1 VAPEAARAATDGR
14 REAVLGEFTG
24 LLDLLRAL
32 FRLFGLDESAMM
44 PAIALVIVFF
54 AIAVPVGLLAQSRS
68 VRSGQ
73 EGMVGLAGKAVTDLD
88 PEGRVFVHSE
98 YWNAKADEVIPA
110 GTGVVVVSVDGMT
123 LHVRRSS

>member
-1 VAPEAARAATDGR
+1 V
-14 REAVLGEFTG
+14 GEFTG
-24 LLDLLRAL
+24 LLDLLGAL

-54 AIAVPVGLLAQSRS
+54 AVAVPVGLLAQSGR

-73 EGMVGLAGKAVTDLD
+73 EGMVGLVGTAVTELD

-98 YWNAKADEVIPA
+98 YWNAKADEAIPA
-110 GTGVVVVSVDGMT
+110 GTAVVVVSVDGMT
-123 LHVRRSS
+123 LRVRRSS